1 MFEAVRLRTL
11 GLNKILTK
19 FSGLFRMG
27 EVILQKL
34 EPGSPALVEMNDVAH
49 GISCVVRAGD

>member
-1 MFEAVRLRTL
+1 
-11 GLNKILTK
+11 
-19 FSGLFRMG
+19 MG

-34 EPGSPALVEMNDVAH
+34 EAGSPALVEMNDVAH